1 MFKWGRF
8 SGSLLV
14 RSVYLI
20 TIPIVLVQI
29 VGIIIFF
36 ELHWDLVLK
45 RSAQSISN
53 EIKILEMNKTSDSI
67 DKYAN
72 TLEIIRTD
80 KFEIEKLEGITNW
93 IFKKRM
99 EQSLSQV
106 PGNFQALQ
114 NEYFFIFF
122 DTTNTEYYYL
132 VPKKRV
138 ETKTVIGFFL
148 WTIAVSIILS
158 LISYFFIKKQIQPL
172 KRLGIITR
180 SFGRGI
186 ETPNLKPTG
195 SSEVRGLI
203 SDFNNMHNNIN
214 STIENQRNMLAGI
227 SHDLK
232 TPLTRINL
240 MIEELND
247 LSLKKSISKNISEM
261 NLMLNHYLDF
271 IKNEKNENLDEI
283 NTQYLV
289 LDLTNNYSK
298 ISIIK
303 NDIEKV
309 LVRKN
314 QISRAISNILDNAD
328 KFAENIYVSS
338 YVHVSKWIIT
348 IEDDGPGTTMSQE
361 QLVKPFTKGSEQLN
375 QGTGL
380 GLSIVQKLIKLNNGE
395 LKFDKSE
402 YGGLKVVIA
411 LDISN

>member
-1 MFKWGRF
+1 MFKWKNF
-8 SGSLLV
+8 SESLLV

-29 VGIIIFF
+29 IGIIIFF

-53 EIKILEMNKTSDSI
+53 EIKILEMKKDSPSI
-67 DKYAN
+67 NNYAN
-72 TLEIIRTD
+72 TLQIIRTD
-80 KFEIEKLEGITNW
+80 NLDFSKTEEVSNW

-99 EQSLSQV
+99 KNSLNQLS
-106 PGNFQALQ
+106 GNFEVLQ
-114 NEYFFIFF
+114 NQTHFIFF
-122 DTTNTEYYYL
+122 DKKKLEFFYL

-138 ETKTVIGFFL
+138 ETKTVGGFFL
-148 WTIAVSIILS
+148 WTIAISIILS
-158 LISYFFIKKQIQPL
+158 LISYLFIKKQIQPL

-203 SDFNNMHNNIN
+203 KDFNNMHNNIN
-214 STIENQRNMLAGI
+214 STLDNQRNMLAGI

-240 MIEELND
+240 MIEEIN
-247 LSLKKSISKNISEM
+247 SETLKNSISQNISEM
-261 NLMLNHYLDF
+261 NIMLNHYLDF

-283 NTQYLV
+283 NTS
-289 LDLTNNYSK
+289 DFISNLTQNYPKLQILNNNSNK
-298 ISIIK
+298 IFI
-303 NDIEKV
+303 
-309 LVRKN
+309 RKN
-314 QISRAISNILDNAD
+314 QITRAIMNILDNAD
-328 KFAENIYVSS
+328 KFAEKIFISSNILNNNW
-338 YVHVSKWIIT
+338 KIE
-348 IEDDGPGTTMSQE
+348 IEDNGPGTNLSQE
-361 QLVKPFTKGSEQLN
+361 QLIRPFVKGSDQLN

-395 LKFDKSE
+395 LNFQKSSH
-402 YGGLKVVIA
+402 GGLKVTVI
-411 LDISN
+411 LQI

>member
-1 MFKWGRF
+1 MFKWKNF
-8 SGSLLV
+8 SESLLV

-29 VGIIIFF
+29 IGIIIFF

-53 EIKILEMNKTSDSI
+53 EIKILEMKKDSPSI
-67 DKYAN
+67 NNYAN
-72 TLEIIRTD
+72 TLQIIRTD
-80 KFEIEKLEGITNW
+80 NLDFSKTEEVSNW

-99 EQSLSQV
+99 KNSLNQLS
-106 PGNFQALQ
+106 GNFEVLQ
-114 NEYFFIFF
+114 NKTHFIFF
-122 DTTNTEYYYL
+122 DKKKLEFFYL

-138 ETKTVIGFFL
+138 ETKTVGGFFL

-158 LISYFFIKKQIQPL
+158 LISYLFIKKQIQPL

-203 SDFNNMHNNIN
+203 KDFNNMHNNIN
-214 STIENQRNMLAGI
+214 STLDNQRNMLAGI

-240 MIEELND
+240 MIEEIN
-247 LSLKKSISKNISEM
+247 SETLKNSISQNISEM
-261 NLMLNHYLDF
+261 NIMLNHYLDF
-271 IKNEKNENLDEI
+271 IKNEKTENLDQI
-283 NTQYLV
+283 NTS
-289 LDLTNNYSK
+289 DFISNLTQNYPKLQILINNSNQ
-298 ISIIK
+298 IFI
-303 NDIEKV
+303 
-309 LVRKN
+309 RKN
-314 QISRAISNILDNAD
+314 QITRAIMNILDNAD
-328 KFAENIYVSS
+328 KFAEKIFISSNILNNNW
-338 YVHVSKWIIT
+338 KIE
-348 IEDDGPGTTMSQE
+348 IEDNGPGTNLSQE
-361 QLVKPFTKGSEQLN
+361 QLIRPFVKGSDQLN

-395 LKFDKSE
+395 LNFQKSSH
-402 YGGLKVVIA
+402 GGLKVTVI
-411 LDISN
+411 LQI

>member
-1 MFKWGRF
+1 MLKWSNF
-8 SGSLLV
+8 SESLLV

-29 VGIIIFF
+29 IGIIIFF

-53 EIKILEMNKTSDSI
+53 EIKILEMQRDSPSLNN
-67 DKYAN
+67 YAN
-72 TLEIIRTD
+72 TLQIIRTD
-80 KFEIEKLEGITNW
+80 DLDITKAKEVSNW

-99 EQSLSQV
+99 RNSLRQISKNYEV
-106 PGNFQALQ
+106 LQ
-114 NEYFFIFF
+114 NQNYFIFY
-122 DTTNTEYYYL
+122 DKKNTEYFYL
-132 VPKKRV
+132 IPRKRV
-138 ETKTVIGFFL
+138 ETKTVSGFFL

-158 LISYFFIKKQIQPL
+158 IISYLFIKKQIQPL

-203 SDFNNMHNNIN
+203 KDFNNMHNNIN
-214 STIENQRNMLAGI
+214 STLDNQRNMLAGI

-240 MIEELND
+240 MIEDINNET
-247 LSLKKSISKNISEM
+247 LKDSISQNISEM
-261 NLMLNHYLDF
+261 NIMLNHYLDF

-283 NTQYLV
+283 NTSSFITEISQNYEKLQV
-289 LDLTNNYSK
+289 LSNYENQ
-298 ISIIK
+298 IFI
-303 NDIEKV
+303 
-309 LVRKN
+309 RKN
-314 QISRAISNILDNAD
+314 QIKRAVMNILDNAD
-328 KFAENIYVSS
+328 KFAEKIFLRS
-338 YVHVSKWIIT
+338 YFVNNKWVLE
-348 IEDDGPGTTMSQE
+348 IEDDGPGTTLSQE
-361 QLVKPFTKGSEQLN
+361 QLIRPFVKGSEQLN

-395 LKFDKSE
+395 LNFQKSS
-402 YGGLKVVIA
+402 YGGLKVSVI
-411 LDISN
+411 LQV

>member
-1 MFKWGRF
+1 MFKWSNF
-8 SGSLLV
+8 SESLLV

-29 VGIIIFF
+29 IGIIIFF

-45 RSAQSISN
+45 RNAQSISN
-53 EIKILEMNKTSDSI
+53 EIKILEMQRDSPSLNN
-67 DKYAN
+67 YAN

-80 KFEIEKLEGITNW
+80 NLDISNAEEVKNW

-99 EQSLSQV
+99 KNSLSQISGYFEV
-106 PGNFQALQ
+106 LQ
-114 NEYFFIFF
+114 NHSHFIFF
-122 DTTNTEYYYL
+122 DKKKLEYYYL

-138 ETKTVIGFFL
+138 ETKTVGGFFL
-148 WTIAVSIILS
+148 WTIAISIILS
-158 LISYFFIKKQIQPL
+158 LISYLFIKKQIQPL

-186 ETPNLKPTG
+186 VTPNLKPTG

-203 SDFNNMHNNIN
+203 KDFNNMHNNIN
-214 STIENQRNMLAGI
+214 STLDNQRNMLAGI

-240 MIEELND
+240 MIDEINND
-247 LSLKKSISKNISEM
+247 TLRDSISQNISEM

-283 NTQYLV
+283 STSDFISKIAQ
-289 LDLTNNYSK
+289 NYSK
-298 ISIIK
+298 LQILSNSDNRIFI
-303 NDIEKV
+303 
-309 LVRKN
+309 RKN
-314 QISRAISNILDNAD
+314 QITRAVINILDNAD
-328 KFAENIYVSS
+328 KFAKKIFINSVFLNN
-338 YVHVSKWIIT
+338 KWEIK
-348 IEDDGPGTTMSQE
+348 IEDNGPGTTLSQE
-361 QLVKPFTKGSEQLN
+361 QLIRPFVKGSNQLN

-395 LKFDKSE
+395 LSFQKSSH
-402 YGGLKVVIA
+402 GGLKA
-411 LDISN
+411 YLHLKF